1 MKLWTGR
8 LNGQTDELFSAIN
21 DSLAVDAR
29 LVQEDVE
36 GSIAW
41 ARALHVAKVL
51 TAEQVESIEDALRD
65 IAQRAANDPEALCAS
80 GMEDVHTWVESQLT
94 ERLGHL
100 GKQLHTGRSR
110 NDQVATD
117 LRLWTLKAID
127 DRQREVRD
135 LQEALLRLGKREE
148 GTILPGYTHMQRA
161 QPVLFAHWCLAY
173 YDMLVRD
180 DSRFED
186 ASSRTARCPLGSGAL
201 SGTAYPIDRAALA
214 QSLGFEGPTTNSL
227 DAVSDR
233 DFVVEALSSIV
244 LCAVHLSRLAED
256 LIFYGSAEAGFVEFD
271 DSVTSGSSMMPQKK
285 NPDALELVRGKAG
298 GAIGALVAMCVTLKG
313 LPLSYNKD
321 LQEDKVT
328 LFGAMD
334 NLSLSLRI
342 TARVI
347 DSLRVNRERTKW
359 AAQGAYANATELADY
374 LAKQGVPFRDAHAM
388 AGRIVRRAMEK
399 GVSLEELPINEIAEI
414 APLVKADVRVH
425 LTVDSALSKRDVV
438 GGTAPQ
444 QVHDAIEQ
452 AQQRPPRKGRKR
464 NAGAT
469 KKRGRALEV
478 VPATVDHLEG
488 IVRLVDYW
496 AQQGENL
503 PRTRDEILGSLT
515 DFGVALHEGEVVGC
529 GSLCIYGS
537 TLAEIRSLGVDPDK
551 HGLGVGSAL
560 VTHFLNEARRLHI
573 SRVFVLTRAPHF
585 FERNG
590 FRAVAIDV
598 LPEKVFK
605 DCLKCQKR
613 SKCDEIAMICE
624 LQGRMEPR
632 MNTDGHG

>member
-1 MKLWTGR
+1 MKLWSGR
-8 LNGQTDELFSAIN
+8 MSGETDELFSAIN

-29 LVQEDVE
+29 LVQEDIE

-41 ARALHVAKVL
+41 AKALQTAKVL
-51 TAEQVESIEDALRD
+51 NIEQVESIERALRD
-65 IAQRAANDPEALCAS
+65 IADDAARDPQAIQTS
-80 GMEDVHTWVESQLT
+80 GMEDVHTWVEAQLT
-94 ERLGHL
+94 ERLGPL
-100 GKQLHTGRSR
+100 GKMLHTGRSR

-127 DRQREVRD
+127 ERQQEIRG
-135 LQEALLRLGKREE
+135 LQEALLALGKREE

-161 QPVLFAHWCLAY
+161 QPLLFAHWCLAY
-173 YDMLVRD
+173 YDMLQRD
-180 DSRFED
+180 DGRLED
-186 ASSRTARCPLGSGAL
+186 SSSRTARCPLGSGAL

-214 QSLGFEGPTTNSL
+214 KSLGFDGPTTNSL
-227 DAVSDR
+227 DAVGDR
-233 DFVVEALSSIV
+233 DFVVEALSAIT
-244 LCAVHLSRLAED
+244 LCAVHLSRMAED

-313 LPLSYNKD
+313 LPVSYNKD
-321 LQEDKVT
+321 LQEDKTT

-342 TARVI
+342 TTRVI
-347 DSLRVNRERTKW
+347 ESLRVNRERTRL

-374 LAKQGVPFRDAHAM
+374 LTKQGVPFRDAHAM
-388 AGRIVRRAMEK
+388 AGRIVRRAIDK
-399 GVSLEELPINEIAEI
+399 GVPIEDLPMSDLSEI
-414 APLVKADVRVH
+414 APQIKSDVRVH
-425 LTVDSALSKRDVV
+425 LSIDAALRKRDVF

-452 AQQRPPRKGRKR
+452 AELKPRSRKR
-464 NAGAT
+464 
-469 KKRGRALEV
+469 KKKVNGDVEIL
-478 VPATVDHLEG
+478 PANVKHLDG

-503 PRTRDEILGSLT
+503 PRSRDEILAQLS
-515 DFGVALHEGEVVGC
+515 DFGVALHKGQVVGC
-529 GSLCIYGS
+529 GSLFIYGP
-537 TLAEIRSLGVDPDK
+537 TLAEIRSLGVDPGK
-551 HGLGVGSAL
+551 HGLGVGSLL
-560 VTHFLNEARRLHI
+560 VQHFLDSAKRLGI

-585 FERNG
+585 FERSG
-590 FRAVAIDV
+590 FRTVAIDV

-605 DCLKCQKR
+605 DCLKCEKR
-613 SKCDEIAMICE
+613 SKCDEIAMIRE
-624 LQGRMEPR
+624 LG
-632 MNTDGHG
+632 